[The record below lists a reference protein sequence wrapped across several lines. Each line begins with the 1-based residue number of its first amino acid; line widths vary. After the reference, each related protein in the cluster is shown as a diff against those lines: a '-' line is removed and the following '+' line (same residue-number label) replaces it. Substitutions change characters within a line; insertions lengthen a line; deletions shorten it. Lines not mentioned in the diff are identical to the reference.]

1 MACFIEVLL
10 KNSLKNET
18 FSVCSVCFYVTI
30 DARFFLANLLF
41 SVNDTKGIAMMNQVL
56 SVPNWNDRDWCSS
69 KMHSLGQV
77 LADWLL
83 EQGSMTHRCEQHCYE
98 VTVQPQFEGFVSAEK
113 LGKELSELPKDRRY
127 WIREIFLFG
136 DNIPWIWARTVV
148 PEKTLNDSKQGLTE
162 LGATPLG
169 RYLFSQSELER
180 DYIQVSLRDDLW
192 GRRSRLRLSGNPL
205 LLTEIFLP
213 AAPLY

>member
-1 MACFIEVLL
+1 
-10 KNSLKNET
+10 
-18 FSVCSVCFYVTI
+18 
-30 DARFFLANLLF
+30 
-41 SVNDTKGIAMMNQVL
+41 MMNQVL

-69 KMHSLGQV
+69 KMHSLGHV
-77 LADWLL
+77 LSDWLL
-83 EQGSMTHRCEQHCYE
+83 EQGSMTHRCEQHCYK
-98 VTVQPQFEGFVSAEK
+98 VTVQPQFEGFVSAEN
-113 LGKELSELPKDRRY
+113 LGKELSELPKDNRY

-148 PEKTLNDSKQGLTE
+148 PEKTLSDSKQGLTE
-162 LGATPLG
+162 LGETPLG

-180 DYIQVSLRDDLW
+180 DYIHVSLRDDLW